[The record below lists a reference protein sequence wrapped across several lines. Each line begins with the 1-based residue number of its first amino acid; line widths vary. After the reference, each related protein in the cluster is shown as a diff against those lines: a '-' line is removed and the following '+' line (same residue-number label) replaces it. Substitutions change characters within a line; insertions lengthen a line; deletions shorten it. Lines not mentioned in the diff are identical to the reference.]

1 MDRREHLAN
10 ILESALNELTA
21 ALAIVARRRTAEA
34 DEITAHLMGV
44 RLRLL
49 LAQREVSRQGRR

>member
-1 MDRREHLAN
+1 MDRREHFAN
-10 ILESALNELTA
+10 ILESALNELA
-21 ALAIVARRRTAEA
+21 VALNLVARLRIPEA

-49 LAQREVSRQGRR
+49 LAQREVGRLGKR

>member
-10 ILESALNELTA
+10 ILESALNELGV
-21 ALAIVARRRTAEA
+21 ALTLVARLRIPEA

-49 LAQREVSRQGRR
+49 LAQREVSRWGKR

>member
-10 ILESALNELTA
+10 ILESALNELAA
-21 ALAIVARRRTAEA
+21 ALTLAARLHIAES

-49 LAQREVSRQGRR
+49 LAQREVSRLGKR